1 MLRQVI
7 GVLTLAVILTL
18 AVTPVAAQD
27 PAYTFPG
34 EGKPYEGTTLNVAL
48 VAESRSDAI
57 KQLLP
62 EFEDQTGIKVNLDIL
77 PYPTLQEKQFTA
89 VTQQS
94 GAYDIVHVDCVWM
107 GQYAGQG
114 WLEPVTD
121 FVEQTDPAV
130 LQLDDFH
137 PRVLEEQ
144 SMWDGVLYGLPFI
157 NAVHVLYYRPDIL
170 DKYDLEVP
178 TTWDELYKV
187 AAIITENEGENGVY
201 GVTFMGKRGVQL
213 LCNYVGMLG
222 AFGSDFYDEN
232 YNSTLDSPEAISA
245 LDYFHGLVDV
255 ANPGVLSQDY
265 DECAQTFADGQ
276 AAMNLQW
283 QNAAPWFDN
292 PEKSQIVGMYAIALE
307 PGVMQ
312 DDGSISRSPCF
323 GGWDMGISADS
334 ANKEA
339 AWEFIVWATTP
350 EMERRLATAMPSS
363 RVSVLSDPEFAA
375 EHIEYPIMVESFDY
389 ALGRPR
395 IPEWP
400 QMADLIEASLS
411 EAMTGAKTPAEAM
424 QEVNPLL
431 NEILMAA
438 GYQQ

>member
-1 MLRQVI
+1 MLKLVI
-7 GVLTLAVILTL
+7 RVAVLVVILSL
-18 AVTPVAAQD
+18 AIAPVAAEE
-27 PAYTFPG
+27 PYVFPG
-34 EGKPYEGTTLNVAL
+34 EGKPYDGTTINVAL

-57 KQLLP
+57 KELLP
-62 EFEDQTGIKVNLDIL
+62 EFEEQTGIKVNLDIL

-114 WLEPVTD
+114 WLEPATD
-121 FVEQTDPAV
+121 FIAQTDPEV
-130 LQLDDFH
+130 LQIEDFH
-137 PRVLEEQ
+137 PRVLAEQ
-144 SMWDGVLYGLPFI
+144 SMWEDVVYGLPFI
-157 NAVHVLYYRPDIL
+157 NAVHVLYYLPEVL

-178 TTWDELYKV
+178 QTWDELYEAAKV
-187 AAIITENEGENGVY
+187 ISEGEGEDGVA

-222 AFGSDFYDEN
+222 AFGGDFYDEN
-232 YNSTLDSPEAISA
+232 YMATLADPEAIAA
-245 LDYFHGLVDV
+245 LEYFAKLVEV

-265 DECAQTFADGQ
+265 DECAQTFADGK

-292 PEKSQIVGMYAIALE
+292 PEKSSIVGKYGIAPQ
-307 PGVMQ
+307 PGVEQ
-312 DDGSISRSPCF
+312 EDGTILRSPCF

-350 EMERRLATAMPSS
+350 EMERELATAMPSS
-363 RVSVLSDPEFAA
+363 RVSVLGDEEFAA
-375 EHIEYPIMVESFDY
+375 DHIEYPVMVESFDY
-389 ALGRPR
+389 AMGRPR

-400 QMADLIEASLS
+400 QMADLIEAGLS
-411 EAMTGAKTPAEAM
+411 EAMTGAKTPEEAM
-424 QEVNPLL
+424 GDVNPLL
-431 NEILMAA
+431 DEILMGA
-438 GYQQ
+438 GYQE